1 MLRNGDARAPGRFRP
16 GTRGTRG
23 VSYYEG
29 TDMSAGEKSKAK
41 TEQIV
46 GKAVRKVAHAVG
58 DDTTAAKGA
67 ALETRGKGR
76 DTKEKAKGAFKR

>member
-1 MLRNGDARAPGRFRP
+1 MS
-16 GTRGTRG
+16 T
-23 VSYYEG
+23 YER

-41 TEQIV
+41 AEQVV

-67 ALETRGKGR
+67 ALEARGKGR
-76 DTKEKAKGAFKR
+76 DTKEKSKGAFKR